1 MSHMLH
7 KEHLIKL
14 SSGLYSIFL
23 TLYSQLSYLS
33 QLRDTAVEL
42 HDTSLPWSESGH
54 EISRPPKQIY
64 IARGQHS
71 TRIERTMASNDD
83 MGELCPQEPGVPDI
97 FGQHAVKKELA
108 DDHDASLTTM
118 DHLPPGNPDPEHG
131 TAVKVEKR
139 HDEREPTMYIQELTA
154 SAQDETSDSRQN
166 PAVPQEELPGITSGR
181 TEYTTIGSQVP
192 TQATQD
198 EHVDTLALD
207 APSAHAC
214 NKNETS
220 HAAIPESGQKERTG
234 QNAQTTPLDSAM
246 QNDELLVGTSEAPR
260 GGPHMLSDS
269 VAVYNQERQEK
280 EVDVGE
286 AQTVDKPDA
295 AMSDNTDT
303 WANDQS
309 EGEGDPQPGRRPES
323 SGQAD
328 PVRRTKRSRDEAS
341 DGSDHEGEG
350 EMSVDDDFEDESGA
364 SEDSDQDVE
373 DEHELEMAAL
383 RAKIAKTKL
392 ALQQQQELSQGG
404 TGFQNRP
411 DNGGRQ
417 PRMHGNDGAGFNGYH
432 SAMQYG
438 AYDPRAFHSAY
449 SSCNPPFQVQ
459 QQGLP
464 YRQTIQPPRHQDR
477 PMGNSYLQGQMY
489 APPAA
494 AVMPELYSSPGSG
507 YQQHL
512 SLGHMGY
519 QVANYPS
526 QTYGDPSLHG
536 GYQQYPVSPFET
548 QARSSAAPSSNRR
561 PQNTPVAPPRR
572 GAQSRKRQQAE
583 DPEESDSTDDYEPL
597 RTRAPRHRSI
607 HGESDMG
614 SLPPALNTQKK
625 AKQQD
630 KGNNSD
636 VEFVS
641 TKPSMGF
648 KASKSKKAAPNQAVA
663 PQPPRTPNK
672 PTAEQDA
679 SSSLSPID
687 WKLPT
692 YEATFEPAPTKE
704 DIPLAKVSIPG
715 LVREELL
722 LAPDHAEQEV
732 YLLFNVFLPAQAAL
746 AKPDEQPAVAVL
758 NFHTIAVMVIEAYI
772 QFEIGDE
779 FGTGRG
785 HWHSEHDAGD
795 EEYVRLRK
803 AKDADTDEI
812 YFAVVDRW
820 RAGLA
825 SHKEPAKLIRGVQ
838 EFHDVALDVLF
849 YIKEHGLLASEK
861 IKEDEKRRKKAGEVG
876 KTDEKRGAQKVVSTP
891 RVRKKAKPAAKEP
904 EKKKRKKAS
913 TAAVTVLKKK

>member
-1 MSHMLH
+1 
-7 KEHLIKL
+7 
-14 SSGLYSIFL
+14 
-23 TLYSQLSYLS
+23 
-33 QLRDTAVEL
+33 
-42 HDTSLPWSESGH
+42 
-54 EISRPPKQIY
+54 
-64 IARGQHS
+64 
-71 TRIERTMASNDD
+71 MASNDD
-83 MGELCPQEPGVPDI
+83 MGEVHQQQPGVPDI
-97 FGQHAVKKELA
+97 FGQLAVKTEPT
-108 DDHDASLTTM
+108 DDHNASLSTM
-118 DHLPPGNPDPEHG
+118 DHLPPGNPEPGLD
-131 TAVKVEKR
+131 TAVKVETR
-139 HDEREPTMYIQELTA
+139 HDEREPTTDIQEVTA
-154 SAQDETSDSRQN
+154 SAQDESSDSRQN
-166 PAVPQEELPGITSGR
+166 PAVPQEELLGITSGR
-181 TEYTTIGSQVP
+181 TEYTMLGSQVP
-192 TQATQD
+192 TQPTQD
-198 EHVDTLALD
+198 KPVDTLALE
-207 APSAHAC
+207 APSAHAAY
-214 NKNETS
+214 KNETS
-220 HAAIPESGQKERTG
+220 HAAISESGQKERTG
-234 QNAQTTPLDSAM
+234 QNTQTTPLNSAM
-246 QNDELLVGTSEAPR
+246 QNDELPVGTFEALR

-280 EVDVGE
+280 EADMGE
-286 AQTVDKPDA
+286 AQTVDEQEDV

-328 PVRRTKRSRDEAS
+328 PVRRTKRSRDEAF

-350 EMSVDDDFEDESGA
+350 EMSVDDDSEDESGA
-364 SEDSDQDVE
+364 SEDGDQDVE
-373 DEHELEMAAL
+373 DEHQQEMAAL
-383 RAKIAKTKL
+383 RAKIAKAKL

-411 DNGGRQ
+411 DNVGRQ
-417 PRMHGNDGAGFNGYH
+417 PRMHGNDGAGFDDYH
-432 SAMQYG
+432 PAMQYG
-438 AYDPRAFHSAY
+438 AYDPRGFHSAY
-449 SSCNPPFQVQ
+449 GSCNPPFQVQ
-459 QQGLP
+459 QQALP
-464 YRQTIQPPRHQDR
+464 YRQTLQPPRHQDR
-477 PMGNSYLQGQMY
+477 SMGNSYLQGQMY

-494 AVMPELYSSPGSG
+494 SMMPELYSSPGSG
-507 YQQHL
+507 YQHHP

-519 QVANYPS
+519 QIANYPS
-526 QTYGDPSLHG
+526 QTYRDPSLHG
-536 GYQQYPVSPFET
+536 GYQQLPVSPFET

-561 PQNTPVAPPRR
+561 PQNTLVAPSRR
-572 GAQSRKRQQAE
+572 DAQPRKRQQAE
-583 DPEESDSTDDYEPL
+583 DPEESDSTDDDEPL
-597 RTRAPRHRSI
+597 RTRAPRHRSV

-614 SLPPALNTQKK
+614 SPLPAPKTQKK
-625 AKQQD
+625 GKQQD
-630 KGNNSD
+630 KGGDSD
-636 VEFVS
+636 IEFVS

-648 KASKSKKAAPNQAVA
+648 KTPKSKTAAPKNTVA
-663 PQPPRTPNK
+663 PQPPQTPNK
-672 PTAEQDA
+672 STTEQDA
-679 SSSLSPID
+679 SSSPSPIN
-687 WKLPT
+687 WKLPI

-732 YLLFNVFLPAQAAL
+732 HLLLNVFLPAQEAL

-795 EEYVRLRK
+795 EEYVRLRN

-825 SHKEPAKLIRGVQ
+825 SHKAPAKLIRGVQ

-849 YIKEHGLLASEK
+849 YIREHGLLASEK
-861 IKEDEKRRKKAGEVG
+861 IKEDEERRKKAGETG
-876 KTDEKRGAQKVVSTP
+876 KMGEKRGAQKVVSTP

-913 TAAVTVLKKK
+913 TRALTVFKKK

>member
-1 MSHMLH
+1 
-7 KEHLIKL
+7 
-14 SSGLYSIFL
+14 
-23 TLYSQLSYLS
+23 
-33 QLRDTAVEL
+33 
-42 HDTSLPWSESGH
+42 
-54 EISRPPKQIY
+54 
-64 IARGQHS
+64 
-71 TRIERTMASNDD
+71 MASNDD
-83 MGELCPQEPGVPDI
+83 MGEVHPQQPGVPDI
-97 FGQHAVKKELA
+97 FGQLAVKTEPT
-108 DDHDASLTTM
+108 DDHNASLSTM
-118 DHLPPGNPDPEHG
+118 DHLPPGHPEPG
-131 TAVKVEKR
+131 LDTAVKVETR
-139 HDEREPTMYIQELTA
+139 HDEREPTMDIQEVTA
-154 SAQDETSDSRQN
+154 SAQDESSDSRQN

-181 TEYTTIGSQVP
+181 TEYTMLGSQIP
-192 TQATQD
+192 TQPTQD
-198 EHVDTLALD
+198 EPVDTLALE
-207 APSAHAC
+207 APSAHAA

-234 QNAQTTPLDSAM
+234 QNTQTTPLNSAM
-246 QNDELLVGTSEAPR
+246 QNDELPVGTFEALR

-280 EVDVGE
+280 EVDMGE
-286 AQTVDKPDA
+286 AQTVDEPEDT

-309 EGEGDPQPGRRPES
+309 EDEGNPQPGRRPES
-323 SGQAD
+323 SGQAN

-350 EMSVDDDFEDESGA
+350 EMSIDDDSEDESGA
-364 SEDSDQDVE
+364 SEDGDQNVE

-383 RAKIAKTKL
+383 RAKISKTKL

-417 PRMHGNDGAGFNGYH
+417 PRIHGNDGAGFNGYH

-449 SSCNPPFQVQ
+449 GSCNPPFQVQ

-464 YRQTIQPPRHQDR
+464 YRQTIQPMRHQDR

-507 YQQHL
+507 HRQHS

-536 GYQQYPVSPFET
+536 GCQQYPISPFET

-572 GAQSRKRQQAE
+572 DAQSRKRQQAE
-583 DPEESDSTDDYEPL
+583 DPEESDSTDDDEPL

-614 SLPPALNTQKK
+614 SPPPAPNTQKK
-625 AKQQD
+625 GKQQD
-630 KGNNSD
+630 KGNNPD

-648 KASKSKKAAPNQAVA
+648 KASKSKKAAPKQAVA

-687 WKLPT
+687 WKLPA

-732 YLLFNVFLPAQAAL
+732 HLLLNVFLPAQEAL

-795 EEYVRLRK
+795 EEYVRLRN

-861 IKEDEKRRKKAGEVG
+861 MKEDEESRKKAGETR
-876 KTDEKRGAQKVVSTP
+876 KTGEKKGAQKVVSTP

-913 TAAVTVLKKK
+913 TTVVTVFKKK

>member
-1 MSHMLH
+1 
-7 KEHLIKL
+7 
-14 SSGLYSIFL
+14 
-23 TLYSQLSYLS
+23 
-33 QLRDTAVEL
+33 
-42 HDTSLPWSESGH
+42 
-54 EISRPPKQIY
+54 
-64 IARGQHS
+64 
-71 TRIERTMASNDD
+71 MASNDD
-83 MGELCPQEPGVPDI
+83 MGELRPQEPGVPGI
-97 FGQHAVKKELA
+97 FGQHAVKKEPT
-108 DDHDASLTTM
+108 DDHNASLSTM
-118 DHLPPGNPDPEHG
+118 EHLPPGNPEPEHD

-139 HDEREPTMYIQELTA
+139 QDERESTMDIQNVTA

-181 TEYTTIGSQVP
+181 TEYTTVGSQVP

-207 APSAHAC
+207 APSAHAA
-214 NKNETS
+214 NMNETS

-234 QNAQTTPLDSAM
+234 RNAQTTPLDSAM
-246 QNDELLVGTSEAPR
+246 QNDELLVGTSEALR

-269 VAVYNQERQEK
+269 VAVYNQEPQEK
-280 EVDVGE
+280 EVDMGE
-286 AQTVDKPDA
+286 AQTVDEPEDA

-309 EGEGDPQPGRRPES
+309 EDEGNPQPGRRPES
-323 SGQAD
+323 SGQAN
-328 PVRRTKRSRDEAS
+328 PFRRTKRSHDEAS

-350 EMSVDDDFEDESGA
+350 EMSIDDDSEDESGA
-364 SEDSDQDVE
+364 SEDGDQDVE

-411 DNGGRQ
+411 DNVGRQ
-417 PRMHGNDGAGFNGYH
+417 PRMHGNDGAGFNDYH
-432 SAMQYG
+432 PAMQYG
-438 AYDPRAFHSAY
+438 AYNPRGFHSAY
-449 SSCNPPFQVQ
+449 GSCNPPFQVQ

-464 YRQTIQPPRHQDR
+464 YRQTLQPPGHQDR
-477 PMGNSYLQGQMY
+477 SMGNSYLQGQMY

-494 AVMPELYSSPGSG
+494 SMMPELYSSPGSG
-507 YQQHL
+507 YQHHP
-512 SLGHMGY
+512 SLGHVGY
-519 QVANYPS
+519 QIANYLS
-526 QTYGDPSLHG
+526 QTYRDPPLHG
-536 GYQQYPVSPFET
+536 GYQQLPVSPFET
-548 QARSSAAPSSNRR
+548 QARTSAAPSSNRR
-561 PQNTPVAPPRR
+561 PQNTPVAPSRR
-572 GAQSRKRQQAE
+572 DAQSCKRQQAG
-583 DPEESDSTDDYEPL
+583 DPEGSDSTDDDEPL
-597 RTRAPRHRSI
+597 RTRAPRHRSVL
-607 HGESDMG
+607 GESDMG
-614 SLPPALNTQKK
+614 SPPPAPKTQKK
-625 AKQQD
+625 GKQQD
-630 KGNNSD
+630 KGGDSD
-636 VEFVS
+636 IEFVS
-641 TKPSMGF
+641 TKPSKGF
-648 KASKSKKAAPNQAVA
+648 KAPKSKTAAPKQTVA
-663 PQPPRTPNK
+663 PQPPQTPSK
-672 PTAEQDA
+672 PTTEQDA
-679 SSSLSPID
+679 SSSPSPIN
-687 WKLPT
+687 WKLPI

-715 LVREELL
+715 LVREGLL

-732 YLLFNVFLPAQAAL
+732 HLLLKVFLPAQEAL

-795 EEYVRLRK
+795 EEYVRLRN

-825 SHKEPAKLIRGVQ
+825 SHKEPVKLIRGVQ

-861 IKEDEKRRKKAGEVG
+861 IKEDDERRKKAGETG
-876 KTDEKRGAQKVVSTP
+876 KTGEKRGAQKVSTP

-904 EKKKRKKAS
+904 EKKKRKKVS
-913 TAAVTVLKKK
+913 TKALTVFKKK